1 MSAYEVAHDFAGPVA
16 TVIASLTAAL
26 VTGFFAFRQWKITKD
41 QAEVAVDK
49 VKIEIMKERM
59 TAITATRTMIR
70 EVTNQP
76 PGRRPNLTT
85 MRQLQRT
92 IDDGRYLFSA
102 DANDK
107 IKKITN
113 ACFIATNRVKVD
125 NGRGLTA
132 TELEANENIDKAK
145 DFITNALNQLPK
157 SLEAEVSPTYLIG
170 NSRTAARSAG
180 PFELVPTGIATIAW
194 IGILSLGV
202 LIILFFALAVLA
214 VRA

>member
-1 MSAYEVAHDFAGPVA
+1 MSAYDVAHDFAGPVA

-59 TAITATRTMIR
+59 IAITATRTMIR

-76 PGRRPNLTT
+76 PGRRPNITT

-102 DANDK
+102 EANDK

-113 ACFIATNRVKVD
+113 ACFVATNRPKVD
-125 NGRGLTA
+125 SGRGLTTA
-132 TELEANENIDKAK
+132 ELEANEKIERAK
-145 DFITNALNQLPK
+145 DFIINALNRLPK
-157 SLEAEVSPTYLIG
+157 SLEAEISPTYLIG
-170 NSRTAARSAG
+170 NSRTAAKSAS
-180 PFELVPTGIATIAW
+180 PFELAPTGIAIAAW
-194 IGILSLGV
+194 IGIVSLGL
-202 LIILFFALAVLA
+202 LIILFFVLAVLA